1 MPASASTS
9 SDGLRVRMR
18 SGDRLPRP
26 LSGRPK
32 TRKSIGATSEDLAAS
47 AFVLVY
53 FPQDKTTTIVPKR
66 KVEGWITPGKNVG
79 IRAGKNRFQGTVI
92 AADDSNE
99 PLELCRAEFEK
110 ECFKGN
116 KQVDEEAAVKRFITK
131 RGAIMDEMAKLIGT
145 ETDPAVDIKRR
156 KIICQSKGKKNILDK
171 WDIDS
176 ETEELQEPSSTSH
189 QTIQQGLEDAL
200 DDGTIHEQQKD
211 ASLQKSSPAKKS
223 LTETSVVEIAK
234 KNRSQS
240 SQVTRSNQN
249 TSPLASG
256 NLKESRASS
265 NIGPGNVEGN
275 DQRNVSMQIRRKKRH
290 FMKHIPVRQQ
300 YRHLLSSSVSTESVR
315 SPCVASHVPVSCQDI
330 NHLAKKNQ
338 NVHNQSPAQDLI
350 NFSSSHGLPA
360 NFRAESMNVQENH
373 ASVLSPTSTTQ
384 GRTSFSSFKEVP
396 SSSSPYQVTNSCHAV
411 GPSIS
416 FSPSTSQGSAAAAV
430 HLHCNCGSQLGEVIQ
445 ELRCIRRFLESIMN
459 DLKKSNNQSL
469 LVVDGQPSCVTFNH
483 PQSLKRFQRSNTP
496 LSEPH
501 YQTSE
506 LEKKHLY
513 MKDHCPL
520 STNSTLEEEPL
531 EFHEAEEH
539 LTALIEPSD
548 HYDQEEISVEE
559 TADLPIARHQLK
571 EFEDANEDYSISQ
584 RPLQQNEKGETG
596 SEFPQNAGI
605 FPLENQRDLS
615 NRELEEILSNCNSP
629 QQFAVCIMRKIFTEK
644 ERLSGNVNG
653 CGKPRLNPL
662 KIKYI
667 KECVE
672 KFYEF
677 DKNDQAVWKVCVK
690 AIDSANRS
698 FRNRNEVMKKR
709 AAEAVASAIQ
719 NTL

>member
-18 SGDRLPRP
+18 SGDRLPKP

-32 TRKSIGATSEDLAAS
+32 TRKSIVATSEDLPAS

-79 IRAGKNRFQGTVI
+79 IRAGKNWFQGTVI

-145 ETDPAVDIKRR
+145 ETDPTVDIKRR

-171 WDIDS
+171 WNIDS

-200 DDGTIHEQQKD
+200 DDGTIHELQED

-223 LTETSVVEIAK
+223 LTEISVVEIAK

-240 SQVTRSNQN
+240 SEATRSNQN

-256 NLKESRASS
+256 NLKASG
-265 NIGPGNVEGN
+265 NIGPENVEGN
-275 DQRNVSMQIRRKKRH
+275 DQRNVSMQIRRRKRH

-315 SPCVASHVPVSCQDI
+315 PPSVASHATVSCQDI
-330 NHLAKKNQ
+330 NHLAKKKQ

-396 SSSSPYQVTNSCHAV
+396 SSSSPYQVNNSCHAV

-416 FSPSTSQGSAAAAV
+416 FSPSTSQGSATAAV

-483 PQSLKRFQRSNTP
+483 PQSLKRFQRSNAP

-571 EFEDANEDYSISQ
+571 EFEEANEDYSISQ
-584 RPLQQNEKGETG
+584 IPIQQNEKGETG